1 MKKIILI
8 FVILVIVLIS
18 YTYYSYLVAVS
29 EEREVIEN
37 NKQYEQ
43 FCEDK
48 ILGTD
53 LATLINKAIDS
64 NERNDLEKDENGVY
78 KDNSTNSINIYIKF
92 KDADET
98 FDMERIYKLGIDRF
112 IMNYNQMEFKC
123 SKIEYHQKTS
133 NIKYMYF
140 EEI

>member
-8 FVILVIVLIS
+8 FIILVIVLIS
-18 YTYYSYLVAVS
+18 YTYYSYLIAVS

-64 NERNDLEKDENGVY
+64 NERNNLEKDENGVY

-112 IMNYNQMEFKC
+112 VMNYNQMEFKC
-123 SKIEYHQKTS
+123 NKIEYHQKTL